1 MVINLQRRINK
12 EGHQIIPL
20 LTDLW
25 RRIEGDMDM
34 ADDNLLDLQTIGL
47 RVDENEYSGV
57 LEFVSDVQLMLKSAV
72 QYYGFSPAVWPHIHS
87 LFYIK
92 FLSLFSPIIIV

>member
-1 MVINLQRRINK
+1 MVISLQRRINK
-12 EGHQIIPL
+12 EGHQIVPL

-34 ADDNLLDLQTIGL
+34 TDDNLLDLQTIGL
-47 RVDENEYSGV
+47 RVEENEYSGV

-72 QYYGFSPAVWPHIHS
+72 QYYGFSQAVWPLIHS
-87 LFYIK
+87 LLHEVPFVFI
-92 FLSLFSPIIIV
+92 F